1 RLHQTV
7 TAMIDKGYTTFIE
20 ISPHP
25 VLALPL
31 EQTNSDISIIPSLHR
46 DNSSL
51 TAFLRN
57 TAHAPTAHWPTGPA
71 TLDLPTY
78 AFDRQ
83 RFWIE
88 HSGSAG
94 SWRYQIDWDPY
105 EPAPTL
111 AQGHWLVVGDPA
123 PDVLRALTEA
133 GAQTTVVGLDQ
144 ATTATADHTGVLS
157 LLATVE
163 DNVRLVQALAGH
175 PAPLW
180 ILTRGAVQ
188 VADGD
193 QPDPAL
199 AAIWGLGRVVG
210 LEHSERWGGLVDLPA
225 EPDAAAATA
234 LVAVLHNRDGE
245 DQVAIRPDGIHVRRL
260 VPADSTAA
268 TRAWA
273 PTGTALVTGGTGA
286 LGGHLARWL
295 ADHGAE
301 HLVLVSRRGPDAPGA
316 ADLKAE
322 LTARGVDVTV
332 AACDVADLGALTAL
346 VDRLADLPPIRTV
359 IHAAGVGSPVP
370 VEEITP
376 DTLARELAPKAAGVD
391 NLARLLGPR
400 LDTFVLFSSGSGVWG
415 SGMLAG
421 YAAANAYL
429 DATAHVLRRRGVP
442 ATSVAWGAWAGDG
455 MGADEVGR
463 ELRRRGVAGMAP
475 ARALHELRAVLDRDE
490 PTAVIADIRWDRFAP
505 AFASRRDSPLLARI
519 VTELAGT
526 SAASNARPDTSG
538 ALLAQLLDLGDAD
551 RVKLLRQTVRQHAAA
566 QLGYPNPADLRLD
579 ATFQELGFDSIA
591 VVGVSRRLTE
601 ATGVRLP
608 ATAVFDH
615 PTPDAL
621 ARHLCERMTAGATTP
636 AGHPLD
642 ELERWL
648 AGVDPAGDEFAE
660 ALTRVETIANRLR
673 GTRSAAGTNLAEA
686 TDDELF
692 DLVDGELGL
701 R

>member
-1 RLHQTV
+1 
-7 TAMIDKGYTTFIE
+7 
-20 ISPHP
+20 
-25 VLALPL
+25 
-31 EQTNSDISIIPSLHR
+31 HR
-46 DNSSL
+46 DNGTL
-51 TAFLRN
+51 TTFLRN
-57 TAHAPTAHWPTGPA
+57 TTHTPTTTWPTTPT

-78 AFDRQ
+78 AFHRQ

-105 EPAPTL
+105 EPTPAL

-123 PDVLRALTEA
+123 PDVLHALTEA
-133 GAQTTVVGLDQ
+133 GVRITVVDLDQ
-144 ATTATADHTGVLS
+144 AADTIDDHTGVLS
-157 LLATVE
+157 LLTTVE
-163 DNVRLVQALAGH
+163 DTVRLVQALTGH
-175 PAPLW
+175 HVPLW
-180 ILTRGAVQ
+180 ILTRGAEQ
-188 VADGD
+188 
-193 QPDPAL
+193 DPTL

-210 LEHSERWGGLVDLPA
+210 LEHPERWGGLVDVPA
-225 EPDAAAATA
+225 ELDAAA

-260 VPADSTAA
+260 VRADSTAA
-268 TRAWA
+268 TRSWA

-295 ADHGAE
+295 AERGAE

-316 ADLKAE
+316 ADLEAE
-322 LTARGVDVTV
+322 LTALGVGVTV
-332 AACDVADLGALTAL
+332 ATCDVADLDALSAL
-346 VDRLADLPPIRTV
+346 VDRLSDLPPIRTV

-370 VEEITP
+370 VGDITP
-376 DTLARELAPKAAGVD
+376 DTLARELAPKADGVD
-391 NLARLLGPR
+391 NLARLLGPD
-400 LDTFVLFSSGSGVWG
+400 LDTFVLFSSGAGVWG
-415 SGMLAG
+415 SGTLAG

-429 DATAHVLRRRGVP
+429 DATAHVLRARGIP

-463 ELRRRGVAGMAP
+463 ELRRRGIAGMAP
-475 ARALHELRAVLDRDE
+475 TRALHELRAVLDRDE
-490 PTAVIADIRWDRFAP
+490 PNAVIADIRWDRFAP
-505 AFASRRDSPLLARI
+505 AFASRRDSPLLARV
-519 VTELAGT
+519 VTTPVVSEART
-526 SAASNARPDTSG
+526 DSALRT
-538 ALLAQLLDLGDAD
+538 QLLELGDAD

-566 QLGYPNPADLRLD
+566 QLGYPNPTDLRLD

-621 ARHLCERMTAGATTP
+621 ARHLCERMTEGATP
-636 AGHPLD
+636 VGHPLD

-648 AGVDPAGDEFAE
+648 AGVDPAGDEFAD
-660 ALTRVETIANRLR
+660 ALARVETIANRLR
-673 GTRSAAGTNLAEA
+673 GTRSTADPNLADA